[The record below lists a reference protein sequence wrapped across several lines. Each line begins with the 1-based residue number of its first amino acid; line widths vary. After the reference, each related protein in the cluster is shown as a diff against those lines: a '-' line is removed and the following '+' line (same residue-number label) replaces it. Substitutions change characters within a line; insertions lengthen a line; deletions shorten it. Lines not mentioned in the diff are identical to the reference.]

1 MKTYW
6 RIVIRKNMGQ

>member
-6 RIVIRKNMGQ
+6 LHSGA

>member
-6 RIVIRKNMGQ
+6 RVEI

>member
-6 RIVIRKNMGQ
+6 

>member
-6 RIVIRKNMGQ
+6 RK